1 MEPKGRL
8 TLAFLGFELPSPSES
23 IFGSIF
29 SVDGGGE
36 IDSDSN
42 FSDSNFGE
50 TERDE
55 IVVSS
60 CFMDGRTSSCG
71 AAVTAARLIARCF
84 MYTL

>member
-36 IDSDSN
+36 IDSDSEI

-55 IVVSS
+55 CGV
-60 CFMDGRTSSCG
+60 CGGDGIPEENCDCNG
-71 AAVTAARLIARCF
+71 N
-84 MYTL
+84 TLNCEG